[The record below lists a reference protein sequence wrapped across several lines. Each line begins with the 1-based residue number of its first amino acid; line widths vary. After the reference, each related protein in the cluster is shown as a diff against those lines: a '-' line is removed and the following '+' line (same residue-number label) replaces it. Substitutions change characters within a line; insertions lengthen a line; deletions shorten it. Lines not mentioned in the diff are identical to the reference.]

1 LARKGYCLERARE
14 GRYFGGKGNN
24 MENRQIDKKSKQ
36 VRIDVYLHKRLKVE
50 SAKANMS
57 IKAYLESYIVEL
69 LDKGY
74 NKRVEH

>member
-1 LARKGYCLERARE
+1 
-14 GRYFGGKGNN
+14 